1 MASPLIA
8 VLSLLAL
15 SLVIAGLAAKLIA
28 ATARPRR
35 QQRWADDFPAAP
47 MAPGAEP
54 AAPPRAPPLAGV
66 PSLVSNPAN
75 ILEMPVRA
83 RTGEPEAVDLVRTPA
98 ALDEQAFEAA
108 RQALTRIAGQTQAL
122 LAMPDVRRHER
133 IDLGVRSVA
142 AESGWLLQALNGLI
156 RIRDEKQPDTELC
169 SVAGL
174 LQGIDEEIRPLA
186 ADRRN
191 TCTFENEAGEL
202 WLLADAELIRSCV
215 SHFVTSLC
223 LAIRDAHITVRAG
236 RGMTVESLELRWS
249 ISDDG
254 SSTSGRGSD
263 TPYWLQS
270 GQPRSVVSLALAEE
284 IGSKLGG
291 SIEVTGSPGQGG
303 TMVLTHP
310 VIVAGDSATAFDSAA
325 ALAAAPGEGM
335 HVLAVGGDGETN
347 ALLQRCF
354 SYFGHQVS
362 FAANIIEAARAAEPN
377 RPDAIVCD
385 LDSPECSNGLLAL
398 ALAVGNASPMP
409 IVGLRETVGLD
420 EDETPAGC
428 TMVIAKSD
436 AAEKLVSRVR
446 ESVRRCAGRFGE
458 QLGST
463 STASSLLVVDGDEES
478 VNPLIARLEAANF
491 SVRRVDSARGAMMSL
506 ESREYDA
513 AIVAETLP
521 DMSGN
526 ELLRI
531 LRSRYTS
538 SQLPVLM
545 TGAPN
550 PESVVQAIA
559 FGANDFLVK
568 PLELPVTI
576 ARISTQLARKRAEQA
591 LRESEERYMLTA
603 RGANDGLWDWDC
615 RSGGVHFSP
624 RWKEMLGLH
633 AETPCTSVVDWL
645 SRVHP
650 EDRPTLE
657 RQLEQALKDPAADEL
672 VNEHRLLHLD
682 GLHRWVLCRAVVL
695 HDHVGRPVRVAGSH
709 TDITRSKANDAL
721 TGLANRVMFNDRIGT
736 LMDRYRGDPSRPFSV
751 LFLDLDRFK
760 LINDSLGHTAGDQLL
775 IEVGRRLTSVI
786 SHQFAEARYIVSRL
800 GGDEFGIAILPAAEA
815 VARGA
820 AEALLA
826 ELALPFLLDGHEVTT
841 SASIG
846 LASVHS
852 GYESVMDLV
861 RDADTAMYRAK
872 ANGKARYEVFD
883 GTMRAAALARA
894 QLTQELAHA
903 VKVQEFVLFYQPKI
917 ELATGKLAG
926 FEALVRWLHPERGL
940 LAPGEFI
947 PVAEE
952 TGLIIPLGL
961 WVIQEACR
969 QLREWSAIVPGI
981 RVGVNVSARQFQE
994 PGLATDIEHAIE
1006 CAGISPSA
1014 LQLEITESVVAG
1026 DTERA
1031 ERILGQLKR
1040 TGVELELDDFGTGYS
1055 SLSRL
1060 ARLPI
1065 DTVKIDRSFIL
1076 QIQPEGSSVEVV
1088 RAILSLA
1095 SSMGL
1100 KVVAEGV
1107 ETHQQRARLIELGC
1121 PVAQGYLFSRPVP
1134 AIEAAAWLSKTAEP
1148 HSAGAISKPKA
1159 RRGRP
1164 PGSKTTGPRKT
1175 KANAKAVAPAPA
1187 SNHPVENEVFR
1198 DATVQF
1204 FADVEMI
1211 GRTGIEQ
1218 LAEVHDEPVK
1228 VP

>member
-1 MASPLIA
+1 MVSPQIA
-8 VLSLLAL
+8 VLAL
-15 SLVIAGLAAKLIA
+15 VALTLVIAGLAAKLFSA
-28 ATARPRR
+28 AVQHKRQPLRLDIPDSQPPPRPE
-35 QQRWADDFPAAP
+35 PTKAAAVEAASQAQP
-47 MAPGAEP
+47 TPGAP
-54 AAPPRAPPLAGV
+54 V
-66 PSLVSNPAN
+66 LVSNSATL
-75 ILEMPVRA
+75 LEMPIRKSAAEFDAAEVA
-83 RTGEPEAVDLVRTPA
+83 RTPA
-98 ALDEQAFEAA
+98 ALEEQAFEAA
-108 RQALTRIAGQTQAL
+108 RQSLTRIAGQTQAL
-122 LAMPDVRRHER
+122 MGMPGVRRNER
-133 IDLGVRSVA
+133 VDMGVRAIA
-142 AESGWLLQALNGLI
+142 AESGWLLQALNGLL

-186 ADRRN
+186 SDRRN
-191 TCTFENEAGEL
+191 TCTCENEAGEL

-223 LAIRDAHITVRAG
+223 LAVKDAHITVRAS
-236 RGMTVESLELRWS
+236 RGMGAGGLELRWS
-249 ISDDG
+249 IGDDG
-254 SSTSGRGSD
+254 SSTSLRGSD
-263 TPYWLQS
+263 IPYWMQS
-270 GQPRSVVSLALAEE
+270 GQPRSIVSLALAEE
-284 IGSKLGG
+284 IGTKLGG
-291 SIEVTGSPGQGG
+291 SLEVTGAPGQGG

-310 VIVAGDSATAFDSAA
+310 VIVAGDSATAFDAT

-335 HVLAVGGDGETN
+335 RVLAVGGDGETN

-354 SYFGHQVS
+354 AYYGHQVS

-398 ALAVGNASPMP
+398 ALAVGNSNPMP
-409 IVGLRETVGLD
+409 IFGLRETVGLD

-428 TMVIAKSD
+428 SFVIAKSD

-446 ESVRRCAGRFGE
+446 ESVRRGAGRFSE
-458 QLGST
+458 QLAAT
-463 STASSLLVVDGDEES
+463 TAIASLLVVDADHES
-478 VNPLIARLEAANF
+478 VDPLILRLETAGF
-491 SVRRVDSARGAMMSL
+491 SVRRTESARDAMMSL
-506 ESREYDA
+506 ETREYDA

-531 LRSRYTS
+531 LRSRYTA
-538 SQLPVLM
+538 SQLPILIS
-545 TGAPN
+545 GAPD

-559 FGANDFLVK
+559 FGANDFLAK
-568 PLELPVTI
+568 PLELPVSI

-591 LRESEERYMLTA
+591 LRDSEERYMLTA

-615 RSGGVHFSP
+615 RTGSVHYSP

-650 EDRPTLE
+650 EDRPALE

-695 HDHVGRPVRVAGSH
+695 HDDSDRPVRVAGSH

-760 LINDSLGHTAGDQLL
+760 LINDSMGHTVGDQLL
-775 IEVGRRLTSVI
+775 IEVGARLTRVI
-786 SHQFAEARYIVSRL
+786 SHQFPEARSIVSRL
-800 GGDEFGIAILPAAEA
+800 GGDEFGIAILPAGEA
-815 VARGA
+815 VARAA

-826 ELALPFLLDGHEVTT
+826 ELALPFVLDGREVAT

-846 LASVHS
+846 VASVHS
-852 GYESVMDLV
+852 GYEAVMDLV

-872 ANGKARYEVFD
+872 TNGKARYEVFD
-883 GTMRAAALARA
+883 GTMRAATLARA

-903 VKVQEFVLFYQPKI
+903 VKAQEFVLFYQPKI

-926 FEALVRWLHPERGL
+926 FEALVRWLHPQRGRL
-940 LAPGEFI
+940 GPGEFI

-969 QLREWSAIVPGI
+969 QLSEWSALVPGI

-994 PGLATDIEHAIE
+994 PGLAKDIADAIE
-1006 CAGISPSA
+1006 RAGISPSS

-1026 DTERA
+1026 DTEGA
-1031 ERILGQLKR
+1031 ERILGQLKQ

-1065 DTVKIDRSFIL
+1065 DTVKIDRSFIS
-1076 QIQPEGSSVEVV
+1076 QMQPEGSTVEVV

-1095 SSMGL
+1095 SSMRL

-1107 ETHQQRARLIELGC
+1107 ETEQQQVQLIRLGC

-1134 AIEAAAWLSKTAEP
+1134 AIEAAAWFSKTAP
-1148 HSAGAISKPKA
+1148 PPAAAVLKPKA

-1164 PGSKTTGPRKT
+1164 PGSKTVGTRK
-1175 KANAKAVAPAPA
+1175 AKAVAGAG
-1187 SNHPVENEVFR
+1187 EVR
-1198 DATVQF
+1198 
-1204 FADVEMI
+1204 
-1211 GRTGIEQ
+1211 RTTS
-1218 LAEVHDEPVK
+1218 
-1228 VP
+1228 